1 MLYLYIII
9 NSNKMSTINKRQYEA
24 RANSAANRMAEN
36 AKNNS
41 LTLEQHEVI
50 ASLCSYRHNMHS
62 SMDSIC
68 KNDENGQKNE
78 LIRINSLLNE
88 VGLTPMDFCG
98 ISIGEDYIDIDDIQ
112 EAIFFAKE
120 DGDYINEDEYPQEY
134 QDWYDDTYN
143 SIIVKLEIL
152 NKNIEKY
159 LSEID
164 EKYKTSYCPTRAL
177 RIF

>member
-1 MLYLYIII
+1 MSYL
-9 NSNKMSTINKRQYEA
+9 NQKQYEQ
-24 RANSAANRMAEN
+24 RAISAAKRMAEN

-50 ASLCSYRHNMHS
+50 ASLCSYRHNLHS
-62 SMDSIC
+62 SMDRIC
-68 KNDENGQKNE
+68 QNDENGYKNE
-78 LIRINSLLNE
+78 LIRINSLLKE

-98 ISIGEDYIDIDDIQ
+98 VNVGEDYIDIDDMR

-120 DGDYINEDEYPQEY
+120 DGTYIDEDEYPQEY
-134 QDWYDDTYN
+134 QDWYDDTYDT
-143 SIIVKLEIL
+143 IMQKLEDL
-152 NKNIEKY
+152 NANIENY

-164 EKYKTSYCPTRAL
+164 KKHNTSYCPTGAL